1 MKLFKFKK
9 SEKKKN
15 DPLEQKNV
23 SASNDL
29 VTEKA
34 EVKNPTETI
43 NIEGHEPVKIMNLD
57 EKDDSLKNEIKQ
69 DELVDEIKST
79 PNSKNTL
86 KLVFDDHDGSP
97 TLSEVN
103 SLKYVIDN
111 YKTDNF
117 KKPKNIFV
125 KLDETNVSL
134 KDDDK
139 KLDLIAIIEKEDLN
153 ELNHFIDDIEL
164 NSNKLYS
171 NLEEIP
177 EKLFELNQEQKKEIS
192 TKVRNFSREVDNQLD
207 LMKSVIYN
215 IEADWNPELIAKN
228 IRDYIYSP
236 NHLNN
241 KQDNL
246 ETQKNNNELL
256 EALLN
261 TDAKL
266 YVEQSSN
273 ANMQA
278 NFKNIYLLVNFI
290 KHINEKIAF
299 GLSEVNDLLNN
310 QNVNKKFLN
319 LILEL
324 VVLSSK
330 VNDSFNE
337 FANDLKTDI
346 SEQFNQ
352 LQSAYEKNLK
362 NLKQLRSIPNL
373 DQKIYDLNNDLV
385 QWTLNR
391 DNLMTKLAIL
401 YNAVGD
407 NIKLLNQKEF
417 SELNEE
423 SFESSL
429 FNENSCYV
437 CKDYHS
443 DDFEKLNVI
452 ADDTKLKKFNKF
464 LTRKYHHYLK
474 GKSYARLRLFQRK
487 YTYDQYVHFLATE
500 AGIISDLKD
509 LFNLLEKERLHLLL
523 KISVNQVESRANQ
536 IDSLSNLL
544 ENNFLTV
551 KILASELLVL
561 RTLSVHLSLIEKI
574 KERAYKKTP
583 DYMQLV
589 VWDKYLDNEIK
600 DAREKISELFNNEKY
615 KHDLSVQ
622 YLYHALN
629 EMKLWYEEEQ
639 GISRTSSDKHN
650 LFNVEKTAQQET
662 ELVKIVN
669 YILDANNELIQHVEF
684 VESLSPV
691 FVENVPT
698 EPQPVLVQS
707 SNFAFDKPQEQ
718 PLNQEWNLEVQKVI
732 SEEECSFEFGKQE
745 PAELNTYWG
754 DFYPLVL
761 EETQNYEIPS
771 FDFAKAESVEENLNK
786 NWNNFASEPKKQDK
800 KDFAFGEQ
808 EDFVLDTNWGE
819 FDPIMITPAPK
830 ELEQFEFGEQE
841 ESALNKNW
849 GAFEQ
854 PENVLEESQQFEFGE
869 QEEMPLNTK
878 WNLYGPEHLHIPSE
892 PKENLETKSTS
903 NKENEEIKVS
913 DSIEFDYKWV
923 SDTQEDDQTQYDYS
937 FGEQPVSDVNQDWS
951 LNDVKENP
959 IESFVQID
967 DSVIKGDFDFVLSD
981 IEIYEEEPE
990 EITLRRLE
998 LKKMSAAGMRIVEM
1012 IKFQKNVISK
1022 IDAQAKDPSK
1032 KHKKLPM
1039 RPSERKARQEA
1050 KKVLEGK

>member
-15 DPLEQKNV
+15 EPLEQENTSV
-23 SASNDL
+23 SKSDL
-29 VTEKA
+29 VTEKV
-34 EVKNPTETI
+34 EVKDPTDSI
-43 NIEGHEPVKIMNLD
+43 NIEGHEPVKIMKLAYKD
-57 EKDDSLKNEIKQ
+57 ESSKNEIKQ
-69 DELVDEIKST
+69 DELVDEIKAI
-79 PNSKNTL
+79 PNSKNAL

-111 YKTDNF
+111 YKADNF

-125 KLDETNVSL
+125 KLDETNVNL
-134 KDDDK
+134 KDDNK
-139 KLDLIAIIEKEDLN
+139 KLDLIAVIEKEDLN

-177 EKLFELNQEQKKEIS
+177 EKLFDLNKEQKKEIS

-215 IEADWNPELIAKN
+215 IEADWNPELISKN
-228 IRDYIYSP
+228 IRDYIYSQ
-236 NHLNN
+236 NNFNN
-241 KQDNL
+241 KNDNL
-246 ETQKNNNELL
+246 ESQKNSNELL

-266 YVEQSSN
+266 YVEQSSSADLK
-273 ANMQA
+273 ANL
-278 NFKNIYLLVNFI
+278 KKIHILVNFI
-290 KHINEKIAF
+290 KQINEKIAS
-299 GLSEVNDLLNN
+299 GLSEVNGLLNGKD
-310 QNVNKKFLN
+310 VNKKVLN
-319 LILEL
+319 SVLEL

-337 FANDLKTDI
+337 FANDLKVDI
-346 SEQFNQ
+346 SDQFNQ
-352 LQSAYEKNLK
+352 MQSAYEKNLK
-362 NLKQLRSIPNL
+362 NLKQLRSVSNL
-373 DQKIYDLNNDLV
+373 DQKVYNLNNDLV

-407 NIKLLNQKEF
+407 NVKLLNQEEVA
-417 SELNEE
+417 ELNKQN
-423 SFESSL
+423 FESSL

-443 DDFEKLNVI
+443 DDFERLNVL
-452 ADDTKLKKFNKF
+452 ADATKLKKFNKF

-523 KISVNQVESRANQ
+523 RMSVNQVESRTNQ
-536 IDSLSNLL
+536 IAFLNHLI

-600 DAREKISELFNNEKY
+600 DAKEKISELFNNEKY
-615 KHDLSVQ
+615 KHDLSIQ

-629 EMKLWYEEEQ
+629 EMKLWYEEED
-639 GISRTSSDKHN
+639 GTSRSFFDKYGLSKHEN
-650 LFNVEKTAQQET
+650 TIQQES

-691 FVENVPT
+691 FVQNLT
-698 EPQPVLVQS
+698 NEPKPVLVQS

-718 PLNQEWNLEVQKVI
+718 ILNQNWNLEVQKFDNQ
-732 SEEECSFEFGKQE
+732 EESSFEFGKQE

-754 DFYPLVL
+754 DFYPLIS
-761 EETQNYEIPS
+761 EDNQNYEIPS
-771 FDFAKAESVEENLNK
+771 FDFSKVELVEENLNK
-786 NWNNFASEPKKQDK
+786 NWNNFESQPKKEESK
-800 KDFAFGEQ
+800 NYGFGEQ
-808 EDFVLDTNWGE
+808 EEFALDTNWGE
-819 FDPIMITPAPK
+819 FDSIMIAPTHK
-830 ELEQFEFGEQE
+830 EFEFGEQE
-841 ESALNKNW
+841 EANLKQNW
-849 GAFEQ
+849 SEFKQSE
-854 PENVLEESQQFEFGE
+854 PTVDQQEFEFGE

-878 WNLYGPEHLHIPSE
+878 WNLYGPEHLHIISEANEKNNTIPSA
-892 PKENLETKSTS
+892 
-903 NKENEEIKVS
+903 KENEQIKAADV
-913 DSIEFDYKWV
+913 IEFDYKWANNN
-923 SDTQEDDQTQYDYS
+923 QNENDQNQYDYN
-937 FGEQPVSDVNQDWS
+937 FGEQPVSGIEQDWN
-951 LNDVKENP
+951 LNGVKENP
-959 IESFVQID
+959 VESFVQPNG
-967 DSVIKGDFDFVLSD
+967 SALKEDFDFILSD

-998 LKKMSAAGMRIVEM
+998 LKEMSAAGMRIVEM

-1022 IDAQAKDPSK
+1022 IDAQAKDPLK
-1032 KHKKLPM
+1032 KHRKLPM
-1039 RPSERKARQEA
+1039 RPSERKAKQEV
-1050 KKVLEGK
+1050 KKLLEKK